1 MKWYAMVESQHS
13 TRDPR
18 ARKTLLRK
26 HLKGKISVD
35 SHRENGNK
43 EGDNVK

>member
-26 HLKGKISVD
+26 HLTEKNSAD
-35 SHRENGNK
+35 NQNETENK
-43 EGDNVK
+43 EGDNKI